1 MSQFKAATWPVQSRM
16 TAGTLHYKNLYSNT
30 FAYTETQKVVSAGS
44 STAIHSGIAGLTTE
58 QTVTTGL
65 TDPDVPRVLTV
76 TPTGTTA
83 DVSPSTVR
91 VTGTNIEGKVIVDNF
106 TFTANQSTAVTGTKA
121 FRTVTSVEVEAQ
133 DGTGVTYTIGTGN
146 ALGVNHRLFNQN
158 TTVKVYSATT
168 VGGSLTK
175 QSAPTVAA
183 DEVDVELNTVT
194 PAVTPDSTTFLA
206 ICYAYDNWSDG
217 SVVYDSPEYYTSTS
231 TSSTSTSTSTTTIT
245 TSTSS
250 TSVSTSSTSV
260 STSSTSS
267 STSSTSTSTTTAP

>member
-1 MSQFKAATWPVQSRM
+1 MAQFKPATYPVASRM

-30 FAYTETQKVVSAGS
+30 FAYTESQKKVAAGS

-91 VTGTNIEGKVIVDNF
+91 ITGTNVEGKVIVDNF
-106 TFTANQSTAVTGTKA
+106 TFTANQATAVTGTKA
-121 FRTVTSVEVEAQ
+121 FRTVTSIEVEAQ

-158 TTVKVYSATT
+158 TTAKVYSGTT
-168 VGGSLTK
+168 VYSTLTL
-175 QSAPTVAA
+175 QAQPTVVA

-194 PAVTPDSTTFLA
+194 PATTPDGSTFLV

-217 SVVYDSPEYYTSTS
+217 TVGNDSPEYSTTTS

-250 TSVSTSSTSV
+250 TSVSTSSTSS

-267 STSSTSTSTTTAP
+267 STSSTSTSTTTTP